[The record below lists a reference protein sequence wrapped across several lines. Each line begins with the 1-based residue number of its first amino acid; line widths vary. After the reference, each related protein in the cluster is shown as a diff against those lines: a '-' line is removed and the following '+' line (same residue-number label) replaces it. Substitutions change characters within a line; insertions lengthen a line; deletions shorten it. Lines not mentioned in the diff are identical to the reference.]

1 MIIGL
6 PFNRPSSSVPIDN
19 AHVGDFNS
27 PSAIA
32 AALDLLSLRGPTT
45 PNTSLPLW
53 LGNVSPP
60 PTPTLPPIP
69 LPPTP
74 PPSLHRTTGK
84 RSRSP
89 SHTDSRAQR
98 KKKPYSSGQRCIPSD
113 PKRRVQMRVM
123 MVFWEVVAEVGLC
136 SAEECFE
143 GVLQSEGRRER
154 HDGMSCPDCWYQGVF
169 CPCIHRSPGTC
180 LWDDVLLSLFAV
192 VVTLGFL
199 FNLMKS
205 ISLSFG
211 VTSPLS
217 WDLIK
222 PGTASQLHVGG

>member
-1 MIIGL
+1 MNIGP
-6 PFNRPSSSVPIDN
+6 PFNRPFSSVPIDN
-19 AHVGDFNS
+19 AHVDGSSS

-32 AALDLLSLRGPTT
+32 AALDLLSLRGPPTQ
-45 PNTSLPLW
+45 NTSLPLW

-74 PPSLHRTTGK
+74 PPSLHRKTGK
-84 RSRSP
+84 RLRSP
-89 SHTDSRAQR
+89 SLTDSRAQR

-113 PKRRVQMRVM
+113 PKRRVRMRVM
-123 MVFWEVVAEVGLC
+123 TVFREIVAEVGLR

-169 CPCIHRSPGTC
+169 CPCIRSHLHPGHPEHVCGMMYYCRC
-180 LWDDVLLSLFAV
+180 L
-192 VVTLGFL
+192 
-199 FNLMKS
+199 
-205 ISLSFG
+205 
-211 VTSPLS
+211 
-217 WDLIK
+217 
-222 PGTASQLHVGG
+222 Q